1 MKILDLPFIERPVL
15 ELLDLDKVERA
26 EVNRDY
32 AGYGW
37 ARVPAVWLGDD
48 VRVDDA
54 LVLALHAADDGAA
67 LPDDIELLFEL
78 PDQPPAIVNASQFLA
93 QWIPTLPRANAIVL
107 ALCNPHRAEL
117 RYPTGAGVPVYVA
130 SGDVEAWIDDDKGG
144 RIELSADGSWARLT
158 A

>member
-1 MKILDLPFIERPVL
+1 MKILDLPFRERPVL
-15 ELLDLDKVERA
+15 ELLDLTDVDRA

-37 ARVPAVWLGDD
+37 ARVPTVWLGNDI
-48 VRVDDA
+48 RVDDA

-93 QWIPTLPRANAIVL
+93 QWLPTLPRANAIVL
-107 ALCNPHRAEL
+107 ALCNPHRARL
-117 RYPTGAGVPVYVA
+117 AYPAGAETPVYVA
-130 SGDVEAWIDDDKGG
+130 TGDVEAWTDDDG
-144 RIELSADGSWARLT
+144 RIELSADGSWARLS